1 MSGYQA
7 LPPEVVGDQI
17 RAVVTDIGVDAAKT
31 GMLASAAIVH
41 AVAEAV
47 AETAIPNLVVDPVS
61 VSKHGHR
68 LLDEDAVG
76 ALRERILPLASA
88 RHAEPA
94 RGRRPGR
101 VRRDRSRPDGGRRRN
116 DPAMGPEAVL
126 VKGGHLPGAT
136 GADDLFFDGDR
147 MAWIAGE
154 RIETPNTHGTGCTL
168 SSAIAAHLAR
178 GDELLDAVRKGKA
191 FVTEAIRA
199 ALPLGSGIGPVDQLW
214 GGRDV
219 GALGRLSG
227 RTSNGA
233 SDRSTSVS
241 VLDHQG
247 RRSLGHRGTGL
258 EVERVR

>member
-1 MSGYQA
+1 VSGYQA

-17 RAVVTDIGVDAAKT
+17 RAVVNDIGVDAAKT
-31 GMLASAAIVH
+31 GMLASVEIVE
-41 AVAEAV
+41 AVAAAV

-76 ALRERILPLASA
+76 ALRDRILPLATLVTPNLPEASVLSGFDVTDRDLMQDA
-88 RHAEPA
+88 AETIQ
-94 RGRRPGR
+94 
-101 VRRDRSRPDGGRRRN
+101 
-116 DPAMGPEAVL
+116 AMGPDAVL

-154 RIETPNTHGTGCTL
+154 WIETTNTHGTGCTL

-178 GDELLDAVRKGKA
+178 GDELLDAVQKGKA

-199 ALPLGSGIGPVDQLW
+199 ALPLGGGIGPVDQLW
-214 GGRDV
+214 GIE
-219 GALGRLSG
+219 A
-227 RTSNGA
+227 
-233 SDRSTSVS
+233 
-241 VLDHQG
+241 
-247 RRSLGHRGTGL
+247 
-258 EVERVR
+258 